1 MAVEGDKSPHQ
12 INRPAGRRG
21 LTSGVIR
28 FAKRKRRAKRGL
40 VAAAAILAVSS
51 FVACSAGSDN
61 TSAAGTGG
69 GPGGKVVVRLYSGM
83 ATTDPFKDTS
93 APGWQLLRNVYEG
106 LVALDDKL
114 QPHPLIAESWKA
126 NAAAT
131 EYTFVLRQGV
141 TFHNGK
147 PVTPDDVKYS
157 LDYFRQYAAN
167 KSSLNA
173 VDNVSVVDDKTVK
186 VHLSRPKASLV
197 ADLGNPIAI
206 PIVPKGSAD
215 KDGLAKTPI
224 GTGPYTI
231 KSFEPQVRAVLEAY
245 PGYKPVDEDPSGL
258 AGRRVAK
265 VKTVEMVYVADDR
278 VAAAGLE
285 TGEFDIITRVPPQ
298 DVKRL
303 NDLPDVDVAASPG
316 SAWIAIN
323 LNASA
328 GEVANLKIRQAI
340 MYATDPS
347 AMLQTSGFGQGRL
360 TNSYTP
366 PEVDW
371 YTKDASG
378 YWPYKYD
385 PNKAKQLLSE
395 AGYDGDPITVIAGAP
410 PYQEQ
415 NAVILQQQAKA
426 VGLNLKVDKIDHTT
440 FIERTQSGNYEMYSA
455 GGPFQTTP
463 DLFYVQYYCGAA
475 GKNRYGYCDKGY
487 DTIYDQAA
495 GVTDKTKRNALFAQ
509 LEKKLKDDA
518 IILPLYFNDVDFG
531 VNKRVTGL
539 NANAFEWLIMWNVS
553 VNS

>member
-1 MAVEGDKSPHQ
+1 MAVEGDKVRVQTYRS
-12 INRPAGRRG
+12 AGHRG
-21 LTSGVIR
+21 FTSGVAWFR
-28 FAKRKRRAKRGL
+28 TRKKLAKRGF

-51 FVACSAGSDN
+51 FVACSAGSVN
-61 TSAAGTGG
+61 TSAAGTEGA
-69 GPGGKVVVRLYSGM
+69 PGGKVVVRLYSGM

-126 NAAAT
+126 NSAAT

-173 VDNVSVVDDKTVK
+173 VDNVTVVDDKTVK

-197 ADLGNPIAI
+197 ADLGNPVAI

-215 KDGLAKTPI
+215 KDGLAKNPI

-245 PGYKPVDEDPSGL
+245 PGYKPVDEEPSGL

-385 PNKAKQLLSE
+385 PDRAKQLLSE
-395 AGYDGDPITVIAGAP
+395 AGYDGRPITVIAGAP

-426 VGLNLKVDKIDHTT
+426 VGLDLKVDKIDHTT
-440 FIERTQSGNYEMYSA
+440 FIERTQSGNFEMYSA

-463 DLFYVQYYCGAA
+463 DLFYGQYYCGTA
-475 GKNRYGYCDKGY
+475 GKNRYGYCDKEY
-487 DTIYDQAA
+487 DTIYDQASA
-495 GVTDKTKRNALFAQ
+495 VTDKAKRNALFAK
-509 LEKKLKDDA
+509 LEKKLKNDA

-531 VNKRVTGL
+531 VNKRVSGL